1 MHYYFF
7 LCNPILLVDVESDE
21 VDDLEFLQ
29 QYDMDEDEDDDDD
42 IGEFVSNLP
51 NDASVSTGFGKREIT
66 FAKVLVVSKNGTKAF
81 SKYRQSAKIGGD
93 ARTSVTG
100 HFNTSLD
107 VRTSVSA
114 KFAVNITISSKRH
127 SVKTTADGTVI
138 ASSSSKSKIA
148 KRRLIQHASVDSST
162 TVQIPALNN
171 QVIHVN
177 SSVRSGSETF
187 KLPFRSYLTLFK
199 AGSKTTTDNGSQTK
213 TAIGGEV
220 VSRVVFANKTVSLT
234 KSCIKAYAK
243 SKSAIRNNMND
254 DDVDDDANF
263 EEQLQDSAQ
272 ESADDEDNVDAE
284 ASTNVFQISL
294 IKAKTHTWTKVV
306 SHSKTQVVVDVITC
320 TKTRAYGKSIQK
332 GVAVT
337 FAGSGQ
343 VSWEK
348 SQITITAKR
357 LNTLSPH
364 EYGVHFIE
372 KQLGSSSLVQ
382 LDTLGKFNI
391 ENDSKK

>member
-1 MHYYFF
+1 
-7 LCNPILLVDVESDE
+7 
-21 VDDLEFLQ
+21 
-29 QYDMDEDEDDDDD
+29 MDEDEDEDDA

-51 NDASVSTGFGKREIT
+51 NDASVSAGFGKREIT
-66 FAKVLVVSKNGTKAF
+66 FAKVLAVSKNGTKTF
-81 SKYRQSAKIGGD
+81 SKYRQSTKIGGD

-107 VRTSVSA
+107 VTTSATA

-127 SVKTTADGTVI
+127 SVKTAVDGTVI
-138 ASSSSKSKIA
+138 ASSLSKSKIA
-148 KRRLIQHASVDSST
+148 KRKLIQHASVDSST
-162 TVQIPALNN
+162 TVKIPALNN

-177 SSVRSGSETF
+177 SSVHSGSETF
-187 KLPFRSYLTLFK
+187 KLPFRSYFTLFK

-213 TAIGGEV
+213 AVVGGEV
-220 VSRVVFANKTVSLT
+220 YSRVAFANKTVSLT
-234 KSCIKAYAK
+234 KSCIKAYVK
-243 SKSAIRNNMND
+243 SKSATTNDMND
-254 DDVDDDANF
+254 DDDANF
-263 EEQLQDSAQ
+263 EEQSQDSAQ
-272 ESADDEDNVDAE
+272 ESADDEDDVDSE
-284 ASTNVFQISL
+284 GSTNVFQISL

-306 SHSKTQVVVDVITC
+306 SQNKNQVVVDVITC

-348 SQITITAKR
+348 SQIKITAKR

-364 EYGVHFIE
+364 EYGVHFIQ
-372 KQLGSSSLVQ
+372 KQLESSSLIQ
-382 LDTLGKFNI
+382 LDMMAKLNI
-391 ENDSKK
+391 